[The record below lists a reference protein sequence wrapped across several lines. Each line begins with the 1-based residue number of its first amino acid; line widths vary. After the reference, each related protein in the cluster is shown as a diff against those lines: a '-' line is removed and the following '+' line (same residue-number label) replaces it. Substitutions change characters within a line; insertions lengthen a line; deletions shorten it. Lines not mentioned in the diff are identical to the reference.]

1 MEGEHSLSGGDEE
14 ERAVGME
21 ADAIHAA
28 AGGEL
33 CAGDLLKGS
42 GVKDFQSA
50 EFGEEGGG
58 GSREGGG
65 RGREG
70 AYSPS

>member
-1 MEGEHSLSGGDEE
+1 MEGKHSLSGGDEE

-50 EFGEEGGG
+50 EFGERRGGGQEREEGG
-58 GSREGGG
+58 
-65 RGREG
+65 GREG